1 MSFPTHFHGLGNA
14 INLRWVDDQ
23 GRHHT
28 DRITNW
34 GPTLYTTTNEKDS
47 QYKSLTGEN
56 LKQLPFDS
64 IKDAKNFI
72 DEYGSVEGFRLF
84 GNDNWAYQY
93 VDSRWPEEHVSYDET
108 KIKVYYLDI
117 ETEVGNEFP
126 EPKLALQ
133 RINLITAFDGSTFH
147 VWSFKD
153 TELNDT
159 EYGYPVVKHCLN
171 REDMMLRSFVSWMEG
186 NPPDVLSG
194 WNSAGFDLLYI
205 VRRVR
210 SQLGE
215 DWVKKLSP
223 FGRVSERD
231 HKEGDGVDVTL
242 HGIEHLDY
250 MLLFKKFIPGERE
263 WSLDSVAEDILSEN
277 KLHNP
282 FSTFREFY
290 ENDWPTF
297 SRYNV
302 RDVQLLVKLD
312 AKLKLMSLCFSV
324 AYMTKVN
331 YTDVLG
337 TVKVWDAFIQ
347 NYLRSKNQFV
357 QACYSPPPPADR
369 QIAGGFVMDPKTGR
383 HAHVVSF
390 DATSLYPSIVRTF
403 NMSTE
408 TLVQPEELPEELRPW
423 FDRIQIDEIVAG
435 VDENLSQ
442 LLGKHNLS
450 MAANGQFFRRDK
462 QGIIAKLIGDVFNAR
477 VAAKNE
483 MKRWKKELVE
493 LKDKDGADEKSIKHA
508 ESMLAALDN
517 RQLALKILA
526 NSAYGALASRF
537 FRFYD
542 FRLAEGITTTG
553 QSFIQRIGQ
562 EAAAYV
568 DKLAGTTG
576 SAIYTDTDSVYLGLD
591 DVVKKI
597 GLDKKPIEER
607 ITPIDEFCKAKLGK
621 KIAASCERFSSDL
634 NTYERH
640 LEMKREKICEAG
652 VWVAK
657 KRYVLLAW
665 DDEGVRYHEPKIA
678 VTGLEVKRS
687 STPKVVRKALGDAL
701 IVFAKGTEEEL
712 HRLVKN
718 AKQDFMASPLVE
730 IAIPSGVNGLKE
742 KSDAKN
748 IYQKGC
754 PQHVR
759 ASLLYNHYLKQ
770 HKIEGKYNPILEG
783 GKMKR
788 VPLVMPNPIK
798 ENVIGFIDKLPE
810 EFGLT
815 QYIDFDELFE
825 KTFIQAADR
834 IAQAVGWTV
843 EPKASLESW
852 FG

>member
-1 MSFPTHFHGLGNA
+1 MS
-14 INLRWVDDQ
+14 
-23 GRHHT
+23 
-28 DRITNW
+28 
-34 GPTLYTTTNEKDS
+34 
-47 QYKSLTGEN
+47 
-56 LKQLPFDS
+56 
-64 IKDAKNFI
+64 
-72 DEYGSVEGFRLF
+72 
-84 GNDNWAYQY
+84 
-93 VDSRWPEEHVSYDET
+93 
-108 KIKVYYLDI
+108 
-117 ETEVGNEFP
+117 
-126 EPKLALQ
+126 
-133 RINLITAFDGSTFH
+133 
-147 VWSFKD
+147 
-153 TELNDT
+153 
-159 EYGYPVVKHCLN
+159 
-171 REDMMLRSFVSWMEG
+171 RE
-186 NPPDVLSG
+186 
-194 WNSAGFDLLYI
+194 A
-205 VRRVR
+205 
-210 SQLGE
+210 
-215 DWVKKLSP
+215 
-223 FGRVSERD
+223 
-231 HKEGDGVDVTL
+231 
-242 HGIEHLDY
+242 
-250 MLLFKKFIPGERE
+250 
-263 WSLDSVAEDILSEN
+263 
-277 KLHNP
+277 
-282 FSTFREFY
+282 
-290 ENDWPTF
+290 
-297 SRYNV
+297 
-302 RDVQLLVKLD
+302 QLLDQL
-312 AKLKLMSLCFSV
+312 
-324 AYMTKVN
+324 
-331 YTDVLG
+331 
-337 TVKVWDAFIQ
+337 
-347 NYLRSKNQFV
+347 
-357 QACYSPPPPADR
+357 
-369 QIAGGFVMDPKTGR
+369 
-383 HAHVVSF
+383 
-390 DATSLYPSIVRTF
+390 
-403 NMSTE
+403 E
-408 TLVQPEELPEELRPW
+408 TLKNRK
-423 FDRIQIDEIVAG
+423 
-435 VDENLSQ
+435 
-442 LLGKHNLS
+442 KHLES
-450 MAANGQFFRRDK
+450 
-462 QGIIAKLIGDVFNAR
+462 
-477 VAAKNE
+477 
-483 MKRWKKELVE
+483 LV
-493 LKDKDGADEKSIKHA
+493 S
-508 ESMLAALDN
+508 SLDN
-517 RQLALKILA
+517 RQGALKILI
-526 NSAYGALASRF
+526 NSLYGCTASRF

-553 QSFIQRIGQ
+553 QSFIQRIGH

-607 ITPIDEFCKAKLGK
+607 ITPIDEFCKVKLGK

-712 HRLVKN
+712 HQLVKN
-718 AKQDFMASPLVE
+718 AKQDFMNSPLIE
-730 IAIPSGVNGLKE
+730 IAIPSGVNGLKD

-770 HKIEGKYNPILEG
+770 HGIEGKYNPILEG